1 MTAMTEVT
9 ENGLMAGAE
18 ESKESVTAVGKG
30 EISLLEDFEN
40 TLKISQDVGL
50 TERAASEESDTGEKL
65 EQDDLQQYGPT
76 VCSPAADPSSAGSK
90 WEVGA
95 QCQAV
100 WSEDG
105 LVYPATVL
113 SVDGDY
119 CTVRFHGYG
128 NEEDMALS
136 SLMSPST
143 VLQTQE
149 NCQHWKPG
157 SRCRA
162 VYSEDGLVYPA
173 VVLWV
178 KGQHCCVRFD
188 HYNNEE
194 DQDISS
200 LLSPEELHGTTKGG
214 RKTSSTSSNS
224 DGKRRRRREESQ
236 AERGGERRLAG
247 RDGQQNCSWVKE
259 IADHQIKV
267 EREAEEKKRDEAGH
281 SFSVFPPFPPPPQSG
296 SGQDPLSFVPPP
308 PPPLWMFGEKVSNVA
323 ASVDTTS
330 SMLMLWYMCG
340 FHTGSYMAQQLFKSN
355 SKD

>member
-90 WEVGA
+90 
-95 QCQAV
+95 
-100 WSEDG
+100 
-105 LVYPATVL
+105 
-113 SVDGDY
+113 
-119 CTVRFHGYG
+119 
-128 NEEDMALS
+128 
-136 SLMSPST
+136 
-143 VLQTQE
+143 
-149 NCQHWKPG
+149 HWKPG

-247 RDGQQNCSWVKE
+247 RDGQQNCSWQVKE